1 MFLPGKGAPMIKNLS
16 KEKRDQ
22 LILVLISTIAV
33 VVGIYLGVIKMQRRT
48 LERVA
53 RETAE
58 QQSKVGNAE
67 RLVKGRAELEKSLEA
82 NLEKLK
88 NIEQG
93 MASGDM
99 YSWIIMTINRFRAD
113 RKVDIPQ
120 FSREVTTEVGV
131 FPRFPYKAALFN
143 IRGTA
148 HFHELGKFIA
158 DFENTFPHIR
168 IQNID
173 LEPAGQSA
181 ATGGSA
187 TVTQVEPEKLSF
199 KMEIVA
205 LINPNTH

>member
-1 MFLPGKGAPMIKNLS
+1 MIKNLP

-22 LILVLISTIAV
+22 LILVGITTIAIMI
-33 VVGIYLGVIKMQRRT
+33 GLYLGVVKIQKRS
-48 LERVA
+48 LERITQ
-53 RETAE
+53 ETAE
-58 QQSKVGNAE
+58 RQAKVGSAE
-67 RLVKGRAELEKSLEA
+67 RLLKSRAELEKNLDA

-99 YSWIIMTINRFRAD
+99 YSWVIMTINRFRAD
-113 RKVDIPQ
+113 HKVDIPQ
-120 FSREVTTEVGV
+120 FSREVTIEVGV
-131 FPRFPYKAALFN
+131 FPKFPYKAALFN

-173 LEPAGQSA
+173 FEPAGQTA
-181 ATGGSA
+181 ATTNPGAGS
-187 TVTQVEPEKLSF
+187 VEPEKLSF